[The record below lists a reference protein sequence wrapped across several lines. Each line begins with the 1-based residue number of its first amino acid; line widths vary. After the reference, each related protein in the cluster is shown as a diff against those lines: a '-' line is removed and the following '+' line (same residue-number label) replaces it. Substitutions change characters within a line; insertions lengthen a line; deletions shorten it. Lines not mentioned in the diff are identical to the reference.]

1 MNVEEILEEFC
12 RIDGFLAQKAIEEA
26 VRQQEEITPHLL
38 EILRDTI
45 DDPEERG
52 DGEESHLYAL
62 YLLAQFK
69 ETQAYPLVVELAS
82 LPDDVVEFL
91 LGDIVTEDLP
101 AILASVS
108 GGDISGIQELIED
121 EELNEWVRSSA
132 IEALETLL
140 RHEMISRSELHDY
153 YQSLY
158 GKLERKESSVWE
170 ALVYSTALFSFDDLR
185 PEVRKA
191 YADELINPDFTAE
204 AEVDELFADKTD
216 EFHELIFLNNPQR
229 QMIDDAAGGLGAWI
243 PLEHSHATPE
253 PVVPVRLAPPPRET
267 KVGRNEPC
275 PCGSGKKFKQCH
287 GKAGA

>member
-1 MNVEEILEEFC
+1 MNVEEILEEFY

-170 ALVYSTALFSFDDLR
+170 ALVYSTALFSFHDLR

-216 EFHELIFLNNPQR
+216 EFHEWIFLNNPQR